1 MKLIMENWNKFLKEA
16 DEYPE
21 TALNSPR
28 KAGREWAI
36 KNLADAVD
44 SALGSGLS
52 SDEIRVLVGNATMYP
67 GGHPDRTAGFGD
79 DIREVIVHAF
89 DRRSLRGEVAPLR
102 EDADDDRD
110 AEIEEATRDGKA
122 DGASG
127 SEREGPGGYFQKY
140 YDEAYDR
147 AAKKRTK

>member
-1 MKLIMENWNKFLKEA
+1 MKLIMENWSKFLKEA
-16 DEYPE
+16 EE

-28 KAGREWAI
+28 EAGRQWAV
-36 KNLADAVD
+36 KNLAVAVD
-44 SALGSGLS
+44 IALGSGLS
-52 SDEIRVLVGNATMYP
+52 SDE
-67 GGHPDRTAGFGD
+67 
-79 DIREVIVHAF
+79 IREVIVHAF

-147 AAKKRTK
+147 AAKKSK

>member
-67 GGHPDRTAGFGD
+67 GGHPDRTAGFG
-79 DIREVIVHAF
+79 EELGEGAKLLPGSTV
-89 DRRSLRGEVAPLR
+89 RRKS
-102 EDADDDRD
+102 
-110 AEIEEATRDGKA
+110 DGKIGYRTVGTKT
-122 DGASG
+122 GAGSRAWNIKWSG
-127 SEREGPGGYFQKY
+127 ESVEKDVPRNTFTIEK
-140 YDEAYDR
+140 D
-147 AAKKRTK
+147 K

>member
-1 MKLIMENWNKFLKEA
+1 MKLIMENWSKFLKEA
-16 DEYPE
+16 EE

-28 KAGREWAI
+28 EAGRQWAV
-36 KNLADAVD
+36 KNLAVAVD
-44 SALGSGLS
+44 IALGSGLS
-52 SDEIRVLVGNATMYP
+52 SDE
-67 GGHPDRTAGFGD
+67 
-79 DIREVIVHAF
+79 IREVIVHAF